1 MIRSVA
7 DLLSEFLHIEL
18 PKLDSHSVTH
28 GPTIGDMY
36 EGLSEEILARGVP
49 HHLQLRVVTG
59 FATDGT
65 NRSGQ
70 IDRML
75 VRGDG
80 EPIPYTDAFVWHVS
94 DIIAVVEVKKTL
106 KGPELAESIALLATV
121 KSLEGNSF
129 RQQAEH
135 EPDLEIDAS
144 PALRSFAQVTGRLA
158 PDRDELNKLDPHEQ
172 LVYHTLFLEQF
183 SVLRIAYGFHGYT
196 TEAGLR
202 SGFVKLIRRTKGS
215 HGFGPSGLPQLI
227 VSGDFALV
235 KANGNPYSAP
245 MVDGLWP
252 FFFSA
257 SASPLLLML
266 EVIWT
271 RLDLIFGLGNPWGS
285 DLEVEAAHPL
295 LLGRATN
302 EGWNVEIVEASTSQL
317 ASAPSHTP
325 WEPTFLTDTEFVI
338 FAELCEG
345 MRVSLSDGELM
356 EFLAKRGLTAAQL
369 RDGLLRTHL
378 VAIDGDELVL
388 NAIECGSAILAD
400 GRIAVAEN
408 STGRLTRWTLAY
420 EASRRGV
427 SDEEG

>member
-1 MIRSVA
+1 MIRSMA
-7 DLLSEFLHIEL
+7 DLLSEFLDIEL

-36 EGLSEEILARGVP
+36 EGLSEEILARGLP
-49 HHLQLRVVTG
+49 RHLQLRVVTG

-80 EPIPYTDAFVWHVS
+80 EPIPYTGAFVWHVR

-106 KGPELAESIALLATV
+106 KGAELAESIALLATV
-121 KSLEGNSF
+121 KSLELNNV
-129 RQQAEH
+129 RQQAERW
-135 EPDLEIDAS
+135 PDLKIDAS

-158 PDRDELNKLDPHEQ
+158 PDRAELYKLELHDQ
-172 LVYHTLFLEQF
+172 QVYHTLLLEQF
-183 SVLRIAYGFHGYT
+183 SVLRIAYGFHGYA

-202 SGFVKLIRRTKGS
+202 SGFIKLLRKTKGS
-215 HGFGPSGLPQLI
+215 RGFGPSGLPQLI

-245 MVDGLWP
+245 MVDGHWP

-257 SASPLLLML
+257 SASPLLLLL
-266 EVIWT
+266 EMIWT
-271 RLDLIFGLGNPWGS
+271 RLDHLFGLGNPWGN
-285 DLEVEAAHPL
+285 DLELEAAHPL
-295 LLGRATN
+295 LLGRGTN
-302 EGWNVEIVEASTSQL
+302 EGWNVEVVEASTAQL

-325 WEPTFLTDTEFVI
+325 WEPAFLTDTEFVI

-345 MRVSLSDGELM
+345 RRVSLSDGELI
-356 EFLAKRGLTAAQL
+356 EFLAKRGLTPAQL
-369 RDGLLRTHL
+369 RDRLLRTHL
-378 VAIDGDELVL
+378 VALDGDELLL
-388 NAIECGSAILAD
+388 NAIECGSVILAD

-408 STGRLTRWTLAY
+408 NTGRLTRWALAY
-420 EASRRGV
+420 ESRRRGD